1 MSEKQLKFEEAM
13 EEDDFG
19 LIIGKNGD
27 LKGLFVPEEYE
38 EVDYV
43 PKAIVQILSQ
53 VYGIELDGEVTLH

>member
-27 LKGLFVPEEYE
+27 LKGLFVPQEYE

-43 PKAIVQILSQ
+43 PEAIVQILSQ

>member
-27 LKGLFVPEEYE
+27 LKGLFVPQEYE

-43 PKAIVQILSQ
+43 PEAIVQILSQ
-53 VYGIELDGEVTLH
+53 VYGLELDGEVTLH

>member
-1 MSEKQLKFEEAM
+1 MSEKQLKFEETM

-27 LKGLFVPEEYE
+27 LKGLFVPQEYE

-43 PKAIVQILSQ
+43 PEAIVQILSQ
-53 VYGIELDGEVTLH
+53 VYGIELNDEVTLH